1 MKPEKVFKANPSLK
15 AYFETS
21 DGTKFFTENN
31 AKNHAKSLKNK
42 AVKKVE
48 RGAVA
53 SSDNKQKSNTS
64 NASDKGNK
72 KASTEERI
80 AAINALDTVEAV
92 TEALKGET
100 SKTVKAAGE
109 EKIKALEASAAGS
122 TDDGST
128 SEDDNDNK

>member
-31 AKNHAKSLKNK
+31 AKNHAK
-42 AVKKVE
+42 KVE
-48 RGAVA
+48 RGAVV

-100 SKTVKAAGE
+100 AKTVKAAGA

-122 TDDGST
+122 TDEGST
-128 SEDDNDNK
+128 TEDDNDNK

>member
-31 AKNHAKSLKNK
+31 AKNHAKSLENK

-48 RGAVA
+48 RGAVV
-53 SSDNKQKSNTS
+53 SSDNKQKSNT
-64 NASDKGNK
+64 ADKSSK

-100 SKTVKAAGE
+100 AKTVKAAGA

-128 SEDDNDNK
+128 SEDVNDNK

>member
-31 AKNHAKSLKNK
+31 AKNHAKSLENK
-42 AVKKVE
+42 AVKKIE
-48 RGAVA
+48 RGAVV

-64 NASDKGNK
+64 NSDKGNK

-100 SKTVKAAGE
+100 AKTVKAAGA
-109 EKIKALEASAAGS
+109 EKIKALEASATGS